1 MKQNLQQICEG
12 INWVDVTDPSP
23 AEMQEISKEYNL
35 NAHLVRDCLE
45 PDHLPKYDYV
55 DDVHFLILRFYAHAL
70 DKRMGSI
77 QELTNK
83 VAVFYKE
90 DFLITIHRN
99 EAPFLEIIRK
109 KYVETNRC
117 SSIMQVITRI
127 VWNTLE
133 TFDDPANL
141 LSEHLD
147 FYENQVMMRKINNE
161 QMEALYHIKRQ
172 ASVSH
177 KLMLLLR
184 EPINHIQAVPGDEAA
199 LQDVKD
205 QHLKIQTLYSQ
216 VLEDVN
222 NLMNLYISFSAQ
234 KTNDVIRV
242 LTLFSV
248 FFLPLTFIVG
258 IYGMNFDYMPELN
271 LKWGYPAVLL
281 VMIII
286 TIGIYLWFLRKKWL

>member
-1 MKQNLQQICEG
+1 MKQQLQQICEG

-23 AEMQEISKEYNL
+23 DEMQEISKEYNL

-90 DFLITIHRN
+90 NFLITIHRN

-161 QMEALYHIKRQ
+161 D
-172 ASVSH
+172 
-177 KLMLLLR
+177 
-184 EPINHIQAVPGDEAA
+184 G
-199 LQDVKD
+199 
-205 QHLKIQTLYSQ
+205 
-216 VLEDVN
+216 
-222 NLMNLYISFSAQ
+222 SF
-234 KTNDVIRV
+234 I
-242 LTLFSV
+242 
-248 FFLPLTFIVG
+248 P
-258 IYGMNFDYMPELN
+258 Y
-271 LKWGYPAVLL
+271 
-281 VMIII
+281 
-286 TIGIYLWFLRKKWL
+286 

>member
-1 MKQNLQQICEG
+1 MKQQLQQICEG

-90 DFLITIHRN
+90 DFLITIHRH

-258 IYGMNFDYMPELN
+258 IYGMNFNYMPELN
-271 LKWGYPAVLL
+271 LKWGYPAV
-281 VMIII
+281 MILMVTI
-286 TIGIYLWFLRKKWL
+286 TLGIYFWFRSKKWL